1 MKYEFS
7 EKLKALPP
15 YLFSEIDRKKRQLVE
30 SGTDVVDLGIGD
42 PDLPTPEPIVQALCD
57 AAHDAA
63 THRYASYTGSPEL
76 RRIIARWFEQRYHV
90 KLDPDREIL
99 PLLGSK
105 EGIGHLPTAFVNAGD
120 EVLIPDPAYP
130 VYRAGTIF
138 AGGVPVVY
146 PLRPENGFLPD
157 LAEVKPSP
165 RTRMIF
171 VNYPNNPTGAVA
183 GLDVLGK
190 IADFARKHSLILCQ
204 DAAYAEI
211 AFDGTEPASLMQTP
225 VGREVGIEFHSLSK
239 TFSMAG
245 WRVGFA
251 VGSPDILAGLGRVKT
266 NLDSGIFEAVQRAA
280 MCALTDCR
288 TEQQQLLQ
296 QYDRRRHMLVNALRK
311 AGWDVQPPVATLY
324 IWMKVPDGGRSAD
337 FAEKLLTRLGIVVTP
352 GIGFGEMGE
361 GFIRMSL
368 TAPDER
374 IEEAARRF
382 ASLKNRVG

>member
-1 MKYEFS
+1 MKHELS
-7 EKLKALPP
+7 DKLKALPP
-15 YLFSEIDRKKRQLVE
+15 YLFSEIDRKKRELIE

-42 PDLPTPEPIVQALCD
+42 PDLPTPEPIVEALCR
-57 AAHDAA
+57 AAHDPA

-76 RRIIARWFEQRYHV
+76 RRAIAGWFAGRYGV
-90 KLDPDREIL
+90 KLNADSEVL

-105 EGIGHLPTAFVNAGD
+105 EGIGHIPTAFVNPGD

-138 AGGVPVVY
+138 AGGTPVVF

-157 LAEVKPSP
+157 LREIKPCK
-165 RTRMIF
+165 RTRMMF

-183 GLDVLGK
+183 EKTVL
-190 IADFARKHSLILCQ
+190 AELAAFALKHGLILCQ

-211 AFDGTEPASLMQTP
+211 GFDGLEPGSLMQVP
-225 VGREVGIEFHSLSK
+225 GGKESGVEFHSLSK

-251 VGSPDILAGLGRVKT
+251 VGNAEVIAGLGRVKT

-280 MCALTDCR
+280 ICALKDCR
-288 TEQQQLLQ
+288 REQQELLAR
-296 QYDRRRHMLVNALRK
+296 YDKRRRMLVDALKK
-311 AGWDVQPPVATLY
+311 AGWDVSPPRATFY
-324 IWMKVPDGGRSAD
+324 MWVKVPSGDGSAE
-337 FAEKLLTRLGIVVTP
+337 FASRLLTELGVVVTP

-361 GFIRMSL
+361 GYIRMSL
-368 TAPDER
+368 TAADER
-374 IEEAARRF
+374 IEEAAKRLGKF
-382 ASLKNRVG
+382 KVK